1 MLKTFKII
9 GIAIVVLIVGVLAF
23 AATKPDN
30 FRVQRSTSIKAP
42 PEKIS
47 AVLSDFRAWD
57 AWSPWEKVD
66 PKMQRTYSG
75 EPRGKGARYA
85 WAGNS
90 EVGEGSMTITEAQ
103 PSRVALDLDFVK
115 PFEGHNKVVFT
126 LAPKGDATEVT
137 WDMQGPSPY
146 ITKVIQVFCD
156 MDGMIGKQFEAGLAD
171 LKSLAEKGRP

>member
-1 MLKTFKII
+1 MKTIKI
-9 GIAIVVLIVGVLAF
+9 VLIVLTLAVAGVLAF
-23 AATKPDN
+23 ATTKPDT

-42 PEKIS
+42 PEKI
-47 AVLSDFRAWD
+47 AGVLSDFRAWGG
-57 AWSPWEKVD
+57 WSPWEKVD

-75 EPRGKGARYA
+75 EPKGKGAKYA
-85 WAGNS
+85 WVGNS

-115 PFEGHNKVVFT
+115 PFEGHNKVVFS
-126 LAPKGDATEVT
+126 LAAKGDATEVI

-171 LKSLAEKGRP
+171 LKAITEK

>member
-1 MLKTFKII
+1 MKII
-9 GIAIVVLIVGVLAF
+9 KIVLIVLVVAVAGVLAF
-23 AATKPDN
+23 AATKPDS

-47 AVLSDFRAWD
+47 AALADFQAWK
-57 AWSPWEKVD
+57 AWSPWEKKD
-66 PKMQRTYSG
+66 PAMKRTFSG
-75 EPRGKGARYA
+75 EPKAKGAKYA
-85 WAGNS
+85 WEGNS
-90 EVGEGSMTITEAQ
+90 EVGAGSMTITEAQ

-126 LAPKGDATEVT
+126 LAPKGDATEVI

-156 MDGMIGKQFEAGLAD
+156 MDGMIGKEFEKGLAD
-171 LKSLAEKGRP
+171 LKTLTEK

>member
-1 MLKTFKII
+1 MKKALK
-9 GIAIVVLIVGVLAF
+9 VVLAVLVVGLLAVLGL
-23 AATKPDN
+23 AATKPDT
-30 FRVQRSTSIKAP
+30 FSVQRSASIKAP
-42 PEKIS
+42 PERIS
-47 AVLSDFRAWD
+47 GVLSDFRAWG

-66 PKMQRTYSG
+66 PKMKRTYSG
-75 EPRGKGARYA
+75 EPKGKGAKYA

-115 PFEGHNKVVFT
+115 PFEGHNKVVFA
-126 LAPKGDATEVT
+126 LAPKGEATEVT
-137 WDMQGPSPY
+137 WTMNGPSPY

-171 LKSLAEKGRP
+171 LKALAEKP

>member
-1 MLKTFKII
+1 MKII
-9 GIAIVVLIVGVLAF
+9 KIVLIVLVVAVAGVLAF
-23 AATKPDN
+23 AATKPDS

-47 AVLSDFRAWD
+47 AVLSDFHAWK
-57 AWSPWEKVD
+57 AWSPWEKMD
-66 PKMQRTYSG
+66 PGMKRTYSG
-75 EPRGKGARYA
+75 DPRTKGAKYA

-103 PSRVALDLDFVK
+103 ASRVALDLDFVK

-126 LAPKGDATEVT
+126 LTPKGDATEVT
-137 WDMQGPSPY
+137 WDMHGPSPY

-156 MDGMIGKQFEAGLAD
+156 MDGMIGKEFDKGLAD
-171 LKSLAEKGRP
+171 LKTLTEK

>member
-1 MLKTFKII
+1 MKILK
-9 GIAIVVLIVGVLAF
+9 IVLMVLVVALTGVLAL

-30 FRVQRSTSIKAP
+30 FSVQRTASIKAP

-47 AVLSDFRAWD
+47 GVLSDFRAWG
-57 AWSPWEKVD
+57 AWSPWEKLD
-66 PKMQRTYSG
+66 AKMKRAYSG
-75 EPRGKGARYA
+75 EPKGKGAKYA

-115 PFEGHNKVVFT
+115 PFEGHNKVVFA

-137 WDMQGPSPY
+137 WTMNGPSPY

-171 LKSLAEKGRP
+171 LKAVAEKP

>member
-1 MLKTFKII
+1 MKKALK
-9 GIAIVVLIVGVLAF
+9 VVLIVLVVAVAGVLAL
-23 AATKPDN
+23 AATKPDS
-30 FRVQRSTSIKAP
+30 FSVQRSTSIKAP

-47 AVLSDFRAWD
+47 AVLSDFRAWE

-66 PKMQRTYSG
+66 PQMKRTYSG
-75 EPRGKGARYA
+75 EPKGKGAKYA
-85 WAGNS
+85 WVGNS

-126 LAPKGDATEVT
+126 LAPKGDATEVNWT
-137 WDMQGPSPY
+137 MNGSSPY

-156 MDGMIGKQFEAGLAD
+156 MDGMIGKQFETGLAN
-171 LKSLAEKGRP
+171 LKAVTEK

>member
-1 MLKTFKII
+1 MKKALK
-9 GIAIVVLIVGVLAF
+9 VVLAVLVVGLLAVLGL
-23 AATKPDN
+23 AATKPDT
-30 FRVQRSTSIKAP
+30 FSVQRSASIKAP

-47 AVLSDFRAWD
+47 GVLSDFRAWD

-66 PKMQRTYSG
+66 PKMKRTYSG
-75 EPRGKGARYA
+75 EPKGKGAKYA

-115 PFEGHNKVVFT
+115 PFEGHNKVVFA
-126 LAPKGDATEVT
+126 LAPKGEATEVT
-137 WDMQGPSPY
+137 WTMNGPSPY

-171 LKSLAEKGRP
+171 LKAVAEKP

>member
-1 MLKTFKII
+1 MKILKI
-9 GIAIVVLIVGVLAF
+9 VLIVLAVALAGVLAL
-23 AATKPDN
+23 AATKPDS
-30 FRVQRSTSIKAP
+30 FSVQRSTSIKAP

-66 PKMQRTYSG
+66 PKMKRTYSG
-75 EPRGKGARYA
+75 EPKGKGAKYA

-90 EVGEGSMTITEAQ
+90 EIGEGSMTITEAQ
-103 PSRVALDLDFVK
+103 ASRVALDLDFVK

-126 LAPKGDATEVT
+126 LAPKGEATEVT
-137 WDMQGPSPY
+137 WAMTGSSPY

-156 MDGMIGKQFEAGLAD
+156 MEGMIGKQFEAGLI
-171 LKSLAEKGRP
+171 SLRTITEK

>member
-1 MLKTFKII
+1 MKII
-9 GIAIVVLIVGVLAF
+9 KIILIVLVLAVAGVLAF
-23 AATKPDN
+23 ATTKPDN
-30 FRVQRSTSIKAP
+30 FRVERSTSIKAP

-47 AVLSDFRAWD
+47 AVLSDFQAWKG
-57 AWSPWEKVD
+57 WSPWEKMD
-66 PKMQRTYSG
+66 PAMKRTYSG
-75 EPRGKGARYA
+75 EPKGKGAKYA

-126 LAPKGDATEVT
+126 LAPKGDATEVIWT
-137 WDMQGPSPY
+137 MNGPSPY

-156 MDGMIGKQFEAGLAD
+156 MDGMIGKDFEKGLAS
-171 LKSLAEKGRP
+171 LKAVAEK